1 MKKFFI
7 LISSLIIISL
17 VLLASFYI
25 YQINSQ
31 KRFLNTQQ
39 SLQLLKDKTSNFII
53 KIDKNTD
60 EVMSAIKQKDYSL
73 AKRSMLN
80 IYNEI
85 SAYKTVARIDLM
97 VKGCLDCHSEKDEK
111 IISLKNNFTHLTDL
125 ALILHNELTIY
136 ISNPENLIRVIQ
148 YKSQVRNEHAQLQEL
163 LQSMHL
169 HINEEILKNNEF
181 FNKLGFLL
189 TILLILLIF
198 SLVLIFYKKIFKDI
212 DTLMKLSQTLFEE
225 KKTLDIDF
233 KTFSNK
239 EIRDFVELLN
249 KAMNNLYEKEKQ
261 LQEQMEEISSMN
273 EELQASNQQMEMLT
287 FELEEARENLENIV
301 KEKTKELQRAY
312 KELQELD
319 NLKSNFLHSISHE
332 FKTPLTPLFGYL
344 KLFKNKDLGELT
356 PLQEQSID
364 IMLTCAEKLYNT
376 IEDIILLARLD
387 VEKEKYI
394 LKEVDLAYLLKNT
407 LTRIEKE
414 LSEKKITLIQDIPNI
429 SIVIA
434 GEQLMLIQTF
444 LHTLRNSIKFTPEKG
459 TIRVILNQE
468 EKNAVVRIIDTGVG
482 LPEKTVNE
490 INEYLVSQSIYTNK
504 RGDAITIGLNLMK
517 RVIIIHNA
525 TVQYKSKKGV
535 GTEVIFTFPLKG

>member
-1 MKKFFI
+1 
-7 LISSLIIISL
+7 
-17 VLLASFYI
+17 
-25 YQINSQ
+25 
-31 KRFLNTQQ
+31 
-39 SLQLLKDKTSNFII
+39 
-53 KIDKNTD
+53 
-60 EVMSAIKQKDYSL
+60 
-73 AKRSMLN
+73 
-80 IYNEI
+80 
-85 SAYKTVARIDLM
+85 
-97 VKGCLDCHSEKDEK
+97 
-111 IISLKNNFTHLTDL
+111 
-125 ALILHNELTIY
+125 
-136 ISNPENLIRVIQ
+136 
-148 YKSQVRNEHAQLQEL
+148 
-163 LQSMHL
+163 
-169 HINEEILKNNEF
+169 
-181 FNKLGFLL
+181 
-189 TILLILLIF
+189 
-198 SLVLIFYKKIFKDI
+198 
-212 DTLMKLSQTLFEE
+212 
-225 KKTLDIDF
+225 
-233 KTFSNK
+233 
-239 EIRDFVELLN
+239 
-249 KAMNNLYEKEKQ
+249 
-261 LQEQMEEISSMN
+261 MEEISSMN

-319 NLKSNFLHSISHE
+319 TLKSNFLHSISHE

-429 SIVIA
+429 SIVII

-444 LHTLRNSIKFTPEKG
+444 LHTLRNSIKFTPERG

-468 EKNAVVRIIDTGVG
+468 EKNAVVRIIDTGTG
-482 LPEKTVNE
+482 LPEKIINE
-490 INEYLVSQSIYTNK
+490 INEYLASQSIYTNK

-525 TVQYKSKKGV
+525 SVRYKSEKGV

>member
-1 MKKFFI
+1 MKRFFI
-7 LISSLIIISL
+7 LISTLIILFLII
-17 VLLASFYI
+17 LASFSF
-25 YQINSQ
+25 YQIRTQ
-31 KRFLNTQQ
+31 YRFLNTQQ
-39 SLQLLKDKTSNFII
+39 SLQLLKDKTTNFII
-53 KIDKNTD
+53 KVDQNAD
-60 EVMSAIKQKDYSL
+60 EVVGAIRQKDYSL
-73 AKRSMLN
+73 AKRAMLN
-80 IYNEI
+80 TYNEI
-85 SAYKTVARIDLM
+85 STYKNVVKIDFM
-97 VKGCLDCHSEKDEK
+97 VKGCTYCHGEKDPN
-111 IISLKNNFTHLTDL
+111 IINLKNIFTNLTEL
-125 ALILHNELTIY
+125 SLTLHNELTLY
-136 ISNPENLIRVIQ
+136 LTNPENLVKVLH
-148 YKSQVRNEHAQLQEL
+148 YKSELRNKHSDLQEL
-163 LQSMHL
+163 LQNMHT
-169 HINEEILKNNEF
+169 HINEEIFKTNEF
-181 FNKLGFLL
+181 FNKLGLFL
-189 TILLILLIF
+189 TISLILIIFVLI
-198 SLVLIFYKKIFKDI
+198 LIFYKKVIKDV
-212 DTLMKLSQTLFEE
+212 DSLMKLSVSLFDENRP
-225 KKTLDIDF
+225 LAIDYKIF
-233 KTFSNK
+233 KNK
-239 EIRDFVELLN
+239 EIRDFVALLN
-249 KAMNNLYEKEKQ
+249 KAMNKLYEKEKQ

-273 EELQASNQQMEMLT
+273 DELQASNQQMEMLT

-414 LSEKKITLIQDIPNI
+414 LSEKKLTLIQDIPNI
-429 SIVIA
+429 SIIIV

-444 LHTLRNSIKFTPEKG
+444 LHILRNSIKFTPEKG
-459 TIRVILNQE
+459 TIRVILTQE
-468 EKNAVVRIIDTGVG
+468 EKNAVVRIIDTGTG
-482 LPEKTVNE
+482 LPEKVVNE
-490 INEYLVSQSIYTNK
+490 INEYLASQSIYTNK

-525 TVQYKSKKGV
+525 TVQYKSEKGV